1 MKKIL
6 MMGALMPLLG
16 LSLAAPALAHP
27 PAHAPAWGYYKK
39 DRAQRDSDRYVRY
52 DRYDRYDRYGRY
64 DPYDRYDRYNRN
76 GYTARYE
83 RDPRYGRSYERDYWV
98 DRSGRYYNDYRACRD
113 SNAEGTVVGVVAGG
127 ALGNVIAPQ
136 GSKTLG
142 TVIGAGIGGVIGHE
156 IDKNDRVRRC

>member
-1 MKKIL
+1 MKKIQ
-6 MMGALMPLLG
+6 MMGVLMPLLG

-39 DRAQRDSDRYVRY
+39 DRHHRDEDRYARY
-52 DRYDRYDRYGRY
+52 ERYDRYGRY
-64 DPYDRYDRYNRN
+64 DPYNRYARN
-76 GYTARYE
+76 AE
-83 RDPRYGRSYERDYWV
+83 RNYWV
-98 DRSGRYYNDYRACRD
+98 DREGRYYNNYRNCRD

-127 ALGNVIAPQ
+127 ALGNVIAPH

>member
-1 MKKIL
+1 MKKLTI
-6 MMGALMPLLG
+6 MAVIMPLLG
-16 LSLAAPALAHP
+16 MNVAAPALAHP

-39 DRAQRDSDRYVRY
+39 DRHHRDQDRYARY

-64 DPYDRYDRYNRN
+64 ERDPRD
-76 GYTARYE
+76 GYYARYE
-83 RDPRYGRSYERDYWV
+83 RDPRYQRNYSRDYWV
-98 DRSGRYYNDYRACRD
+98 NRDGRYYGDYRSCRD
-113 SNAEGTVVGVVAGG
+113 SNAEGTVVGAVAGG
-127 ALGNVIAPQ
+127 ALGNVIAPH